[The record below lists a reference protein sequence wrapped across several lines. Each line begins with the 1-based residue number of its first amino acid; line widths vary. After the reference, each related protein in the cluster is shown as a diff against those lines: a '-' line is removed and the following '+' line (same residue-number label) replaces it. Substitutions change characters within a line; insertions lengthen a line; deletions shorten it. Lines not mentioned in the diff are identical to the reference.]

1 MAKSDR
7 TYRVGQLTIETE
19 ALGELRIEIDGVAK
33 SILDCF
39 DRIGM
44 STDYV
49 DDIDVR
55 VLNVH
60 VRNLVEKME
69 KLKKA
74 KERIE
79 ALKQETGTR

>member
-19 ALGELRIEIDGVAK
+19 ALNELRIDIDGTAK
-33 SILDCF
+33 NILDCF

-44 STDYV
+44 SVDYV

-79 ALKQETGTR
+79 ALKEETGTR